1 MIKKGCIVKSTAGRD
16 AQRFFVVMDVDGDFA
31 VLADGKVRPLER
43 PKRKKLKHL
52 QKTNR
57 CVDLN
62 EMISNNKLRHTLS
75 PWNND
80 RNNGEVVT

>member
-1 MIKKGCIVKSTAGRD
+1 MIGKGCIVKSMSGRD
-16 AQRFFVVMDVDGDFA
+16 AQRFFVVLDVEGDFA
-31 VLADGKVRPLER
+31 YIVDGKVRPLER
-43 PKRKKLKHL
+43 PKRKNLKHL

-62 EMISNNKLRHTLS
+62 EITTNNKLRHTLS

>member
-1 MIKKGCIVKSTAGRD
+1 MIEKGCIVISKAGRD
-16 AQRFFVVMDVDGDFA
+16 AQRFFVVLDVDKDFA
-31 VLADGKVRPLER
+31 IIADGKARPLEK

-62 EMISNNKLRHTLS
+62 EMITNNKLRHTLS